1 MGLRGFPRFPTR
13 FLSERCRV
21 FYMIPVGMKPGMK
34 PHVQPDIANAT
45 MPVATLSKFLSEDE
59 RVLKF
64 FVEVVWFPIGFLSD
78 SSKGFI

>member
-1 MGLRGFPRFPTR
+1 MMLAG
-13 FLSERCRV
+13 V
-21 FYMIPVGMKPGMK
+21 KPGMK
-34 PHVQPDIANAT
+34 PCVQPDIANAT